1 MIPSGI
7 QTSLFDLF
15 WYVLMMASENELGG
29 ALESVQIFSLV
40 KPSKLTFLVFSNSGR
55 CFVQNFGEKC
65 ANSWCPCSCQPDLEI

>member
-29 ALESVQIFSLV
+29 ALESIQIFSLV
-40 KPSKLTFLVFSNSGR
+40 KLLKTDI
-55 CFVQNFGEKC
+55 FGILKQWELFRAKF
-65 ANSWCPCSCQPDLEI
+65 W